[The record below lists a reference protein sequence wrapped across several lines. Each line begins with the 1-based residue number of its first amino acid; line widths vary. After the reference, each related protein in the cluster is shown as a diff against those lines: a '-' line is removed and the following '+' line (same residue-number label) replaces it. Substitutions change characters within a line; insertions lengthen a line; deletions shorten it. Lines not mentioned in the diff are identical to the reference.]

1 MKKKIVGIL
10 VCMLLVISVFSIT
23 AIADPGAKLENKI
36 FGGFPLIFGIRNVG
50 GTIVNTGDAI
60 AHNVSF
66 NFTVIGGSNGSIDYT
81 YADYWG
87 DLSPNGSLGIVTD
100 AVQGFGL
107 VTLSLS
113 ASSSNAGNLTE
124 TAKGFQLGYFTWVPM
139 SWFGLFFFF
148 FNFIKGIINP
158 SNAFS
163 FFFVTWK

>member
-23 AIADPGAKLENKI
+23 AIADPDANLENKI
-36 FGGFPLIFGIRNVG
+36 FGGFPLLFGIKNVG
-50 GTIVNTGDAI
+50 GAIVNTGDAI

-66 NFTVIGGSNGSIDYT
+66 NFTVTGGSNDSIDYT
-81 YADYWG
+81 YAGYWG
-87 DLSPNGSLGIVTD
+87 DLSPNGSLGIATD

-107 VTLSLS
+107 VTLILS
-113 ASSSNAGNLTE
+113 ASSSNAGNVTE

-139 SWFGLFFFF
+139 SWFGLFFLFL
-148 FNFIKGIINP
+148 NSIIGRNNP

-163 FFFVTWK
+163 LFFQ